1 LNILLRPSP
10 GGPDFGTATTV
21 VAVDGITKTYKSGQ
35 VRALD
40 GITFSIKHGEIFG
53 LIGPNGAG
61 KTTLIGCLLALL
73 KPDSGTVK
81 IFGKPVDCLTVRA
94 VTGYLPERADFE
106 HWMSAR
112 QFLEY
117 HYGLSG
123 LDRNLRESAIDEALD
138 LVELPKNVWHR
149 RLKTYSRGMLQRLN
163 LAQAVIGRPRLMLLD
178 EPTLGL
184 DPTGVAVVRRV
195 VATMRET
202 GVTAIINSHQLDEV
216 ERLCDRVAF
225 IKQGKI
231 AAMEDM
237 HGIGQDFYPLSV
249 RWPQQ
254 SFNGTLESI
263 VHNAA
268 DICSAL
274 VVECRPDYG
283 KFTVKDGASAST
295 LLKNLMDRGIPVEEA
310 VREKTRLEKL
320 FVESNESI
328 RSESMRSESIH
339 SESIRSENIGSE
351 NIRGETIRSE
361 NIRSENMQ

>member
-1 LNILLRPSP
+1 MNTTIQSPLRDQVFDARS
-10 GGPDFGTATTV
+10 FV
-21 VAVDGITKTYKSGQ
+21 VEVDGITKTYKSGL

-40 GITFSIKHGEIFG
+40 GITFSIERGEIFG

-81 IFGKPVDCLTVRA
+81 IFGKPVDCMNVRA
-94 VTGYLPERADFE
+94 VTGYLPERSDFE

-117 HYGLSG
+117 HHGLSG
-123 LDRNLRESAIDEALD
+123 LDSAGRKAAVEEALE
-138 LVELPKNVWHR
+138 LVELPRAVWSR

-163 LAQAVIGRPRLMLLD
+163 LAQVVIGKPKLMLLD

-184 DPTGVAVVRRV
+184 DPTGVALMRRV

-231 AAMEDM
+231 AAIEDM
-237 HGIGQDFYPLSV
+237 HSASHDYYPLSV
-249 RWPQQ
+249 QWPKQ

-268 DICSAL
+268 DVSRAL
-274 VVECRPDYG
+274 VVECRPQFG
-283 KFTVKDGASAST
+283 KFTVKDGAAASA
-295 LLKNLMDRGIPVEEA
+295 LLKQLMDSGIPVEEA
-310 VREKTRLEKL
+310 VREKTRLEEL
-320 FVESNESI
+320 FVEGGGNLK
-328 RSESMRSESIH
+328 
-339 SESIRSENIGSE
+339 
-351 NIRGETIRSE
+351 
-361 NIRSENMQ
+361 

>member
-1 LNILLRPSP
+1 MHINTQPPLRDSVF
-10 GGPDFGTATTV
+10 DARSFV

-40 GITFSIKHGEIFG
+40 GITFSIERGEIFG

-73 KPDSGTVK
+73 KPDTGVVK
-81 IFGKPVDCLTVRA
+81 VFGKAVDCLTVRA
-94 VTGYLPERADFE
+94 ATGYLPERADFE

-112 QFLEY
+112 QFLAY
-117 HYGLSG
+117 HHGLSG
-123 LDRNLRESAIDEALD
+123 LDCSHRESAIDEALE
-138 LVELPKNVWHR
+138 LVELPKNVWNR

-163 LAQAVIGRPRLMLLD
+163 LAQVVIGKPKLMLLD

-231 AAMEDM
+231 AAIENM
-237 HGIGQDFYPLSV
+237 HSASHEYYPLQV
-249 RWPQQ
+249 QWPKQP
-254 SFNGTLESI
+254 FNGTLKSI
-263 VHNAA
+263 VADAA
-268 DICSAL
+268 DLCSAL
-274 VVECRPDYG
+274 VVECRPECG
-283 KFTVKDGASAST
+283 KFTVKDGTAASK
-295 LLKNLMDRGIPVEEA
+295 LLKNLMERGIPVEEA
-310 VREKTRLEKL
+310 VREKTRLEQL
-320 FVESNESI
+320 FVETGGNLK
-328 RSESMRSESIH
+328 
-339 SESIRSENIGSE
+339 
-351 NIRGETIRSE
+351 
-361 NIRSENMQ
+361 